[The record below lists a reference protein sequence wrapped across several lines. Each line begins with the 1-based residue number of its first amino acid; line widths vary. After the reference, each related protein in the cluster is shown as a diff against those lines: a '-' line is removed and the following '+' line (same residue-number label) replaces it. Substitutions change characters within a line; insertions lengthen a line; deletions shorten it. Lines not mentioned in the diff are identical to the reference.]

1 MRVPNF
7 AAMVLLLVGCGRA
20 ATPTRSTANYVPTT
34 RAISITTVPL
44 LVKELV
50 KAYPFLAKD
59 FAPGGVRAG
68 KEVYGFSPSTITVVS
83 GDTLRLTLLN
93 PEDDDH
99 AFVLRDF
106 FVKLPPQSRTAGTEF
121 SGTIPGGLPNLAV
134 PPPGCRFAPRC
145 NFATDECRR
154 AQPALRE
161 LEPGH
166 KVACI
171 HAEETV
177 VQ

>member
-106 FVKLPPQSRTAGTEF
+106 FVKLPPQSRTDTIYVAKSPGIYDF
-121 SGTIPGGLPNLAV
+121 SCSVPAHLPLMHGQLVVLSADQFRVPLDRAMAV
-134 PPPGCRFAPRC
+134 
-145 NFATDECRR
+145 
-154 AQPALRE
+154 Q
-161 LEPGH
+161 
-166 KVACI
+166 I
-171 HAEETV
+171 H
-177 VQ
+177 